1 MSFKFKK
8 LNKRQEVILEY
19 ISNCEEAVSVAD
31 VLKYIRKDFEEI
43 ARITVVRDIVLLT
56 EEKFLFRY
64 GAGRGVRYGL
74 APQFE
79 LLQEIDIEEY
89 FSIPQDKRII
99 KKSFDF
105 NIFDLLKEDVFT
117 IAEKKELISLNKEFL
132 SNFKKI
138 DSEVILAK
146 EFERILIEFSWK
158 SSQIEGNTYS
168 LLDTEELIKENKK
181 AKGKTEKET
190 QMILNHKTA
199 FNFVLENK
207 DDFKALS
214 RAKIENIHKLLTD
227 DLEIVK
233 NLRSTPVGIVGTNY
247 KPLDNK
253 FQIEEAVDA
262 MIKLINNKENIFE
275 KAFLCL
281 VLLSYIQAFEDG
293 NKRTARLVSNA
304 VLLAGGSTP
313 MSYRAVNEVEYKKAS
328 LLFYE
333 KNNISYFKNI
343 FLQQFEFAVKN
354 YFR

>member
-1 MSFKFKK
+1 MNFAFKK
-8 LNKRQEVILEY
+8 LNKRQETILEY
-19 ISNCEEAVSVAD
+19 ISQSEETISVAD
-31 VLKYIRKDFEEI
+31 VLKYIRKDFEEVS
-43 ARITVVRDIVLLT
+43 RITVVRDIALLAK
-56 EEKFLFRY
+56 EKFLFRY
-64 GAGRGVRYGL
+64 GAGRSVRYGI

-79 LLQEIDIEEY
+79 LFREIDIEKY
-89 FSIPQDKRII
+89 FSKPQDKRAI
-99 KKSFDF
+99 KERFDF
-105 NIFDLLKEDVFT
+105 NIFNLLKEDVFT
-117 IAEKKELISLNKEFL
+117 FAEKKELISLNQEFL

-138 DSEVILAK
+138 DSEVIIAK

-181 AKGKTEKET
+181 AKGKTEEET
-190 QMILNHKTA
+190 QMILNHKVA
-199 FNFVLENK
+199 FNFILENR
-207 DDFKALS
+207 DNFKTLS
-214 RAKIENIHKLLTD
+214 RANIENIHKLLTD
-227 DLEIVK
+227 DLGIAK
-233 NLRSTPVGIVGTNY
+233 NLRSAPVGIVGTNY

-262 MIKLINNKENIFE
+262 MIKLINNNKDVFE

-293 NKRTARLVSNA
+293 NKRVARLVSNA
-304 VLLAGGSTP
+304 VLLAGNSAP

-333 KNNISYFKNI
+333 KNNISYFKHI
-343 FLQQFEFAVKN
+343 FLQQFKFAVKN